1 MSEFGI
7 GVIGMGWMG
16 ETHSRAFG
24 QIGERFHR
32 SGLRTR
38 LIMCA
43 DSDRDRA
50 QQARSRFGYAEA
62 TQDWQDVASHPDIQ
76 VVSVAAPNFLHRE
89 IVTALA
95 QAGKHVF
102 CEKPVGC
109 SVQDTVDIAR
119 AVEAAGV
126 NSCVGFNYRWVPLVQ
141 YAHQLVQGGELGELT
156 HYRGRFFSMYGHNP
170 LSQLSWR
177 FQQEQ
182 AGLGTLGDLLSHVI
196 DMALYLAGPIVRVAS
211 LKHNFI
217 TQRPLPIPGKG
228 THFTLGEPDDPS
240 GDVTNEDYVAML
252 VEYANGAR
260 GVLEGCRVMYGPK
273 CDMSFDVHG
282 TQGAVRWEFER
293 MNELAVYKPQDK
305 NRIGQ
310 VPDFRDGYTRI
321 LAGPE
326 HPGFAWFQPG
336 PGIGL
341 GYDDL
346 KALEAYRFLE
356 SLQGHRPHA
365 PSIGDALHVAEV
377 QHAAIQSWQDDS
389 WANVVALV

>member
-16 ETHSRAFG
+16 EAHSRAFG
-24 QIGERFHR
+24 HIRERFHR
-32 SGLRTR
+32 SGLATR
-38 LIMCA
+38 LVMCA
-43 DSDRDRA
+43 DTDRERA
-50 QQARSRFGYAEA
+50 RQAQSRFGYAES
-62 TQDWQDVASHPDIQ
+62 TRDWQEVVSHPDIQ

-109 SVQDTVDIAR
+109 SVQDTATIAQ
-119 AVEAAGV
+119 AVAAAGV
-126 NSCVGFNYRWVPLVQ
+126 NSCVGFNYRWAPLVQ
-141 YAHQLVQGGELGELT
+141 YTHQLVQEGELGPLT
-156 HYRGRFFSMYGHNP
+156 HYRGRFFAMYGHNP

-182 AGLGTLGDLLSHVI
+182 AGLGTLGDLLPHVI
-196 DMALYLAGPIVRVAS
+196 DMALFLAGPIARVAS

-217 TQRPLPIPGKG
+217 TERPLPIPGQG
-228 THFTLGEPDDPS
+228 THFTLGEPDDPM
-240 GDVTNEDYVAML
+240 GEVTNEDYVALL
-252 VEYANGAR
+252 VEYTNGAR

-282 TQGAVRWEFER
+282 TQGAVHWEFER

-305 NRIGQ
+305 NRVGQ
-310 VPDFRDGYTRI
+310 VPDCHDGYTRI

-346 KALEAYRFLE
+346 KALEAFQFLE
-356 SLQGHRPHA
+356 SLRRNRPHA
-365 PSIGDALHVAEV
+365 PSIEDALRVAEV
-377 QHAAIQSWQDDS
+377 QGAVVRSWQNDGWTD
-389 WANVVALV
+389 VDTIV